1 MEMRE
6 KYRNDNTKPE
16 QPDTDNLLFGE
27 NHDREITGN
36 FTTVMTKLIPLPW
49 GYPWGGTGLVRSVFD
64 GMKLYPDLKRPED
77 KLDVIR
83 NVRTL
88 IAELPE
94 LAQVYRDALKI
105 ADTYPDSLGARI
117 LRESLNIGEPEAI
130 LNTEQTLRKLQ
141 EWLIRKSDPC

>member
-1 MEMRE
+1 MASIPINQVGRGQAIRYNNELFIIIGMEHV
-6 KYRNDNTKPE
+6 KPGKGPAYQQTKMKNIE
-16 QPDTDNLLFGE
+16 SGKIIE
-27 NHDREITGN
+27 
-36 FTTVMTKLIPLPW
+36 
-49 GYPWGGTGLVRSVFD
+49 VRFRS
-64 GMKLYPDLKRPED
+64 ED